1 MRPPSKPIAH
11 VPMPIKLAH
20 LVSALDGVQIFPRS
34 QEEWRFHQIIYKE
47 VLAWFP
53 VRVSEAGKITHYSF
67 IDIHFTLQMTWDGSD
82 RMS

>member
-1 MRPPSKPIAH
+1 MSILIA
-11 VPMPIKLAH
+11 
-20 LVSALDGVQIFPRS
+20 
-34 QEEWRFHQIIYKE
+34 E

-67 IDIHFTLQMTWDGSD
+67 IDIHFALQMMWDGSD